1 MKKTRLP
8 KVDTAPSVNA
18 DSFKSSVELPTVEA
32 VNDAVSMVT
41 QKSMPTPEKVG
52 ETVLKIVAE
61 MEISPK
67 AKKRVTAK
75 GTQSFTL
82 MIDRHTAAEARMKAL
97 QTGVTFSDLVTT
109 ALMQYLRNS

>member
-32 VNDAVSMVT
+32 VNDAVLSVT
-41 QKSMPTPEKVG
+41 QKPMPTPEKIG

-61 MEISPK
+61 MKDLPK
-67 AKKRVTAK
+67 SKKRETAK

-82 MIDRHTAAEARMKAL
+82 MIDKGVAGQARMRAL

-109 ALMQYLRNS
+109 ALIQYLRNS

>member
-1 MKKTRLP
+1 MKKERLS
-8 KVDTAPSVNA
+8 KVETAPSVNA

-32 VNDAVSMVT
+32 VNDAVTQVT
-41 QKSMPTPEKVG
+41 KSPMSPERAG
-52 ETVLKIVAE
+52 EAVLKIVSE

-82 MIDRHTAAEARMKAL
+82 MIDKTTAANARMRAL

-109 ALMQYLRNS
+109 ALIQYLRNS

>member
-8 KVDTAPSVNA
+8 KVDTTPSVNTET
-18 DSFKSSVELPTVEA
+18 FKSLVELPTIEA
-32 VNDAVSMVT
+32 VNEAVLSVT
-41 QKSMPTPEKVG
+41 QKPMPTPEKVG

-61 MEISPK
+61 METTPK
-67 AKKRVTAK
+67 AKKRITAK

-109 ALMQYLRNS
+109 ALIQYLRNS